1 MDYTDY
7 GVFDLKDFYHWQWLV
22 MREEVKNFYN

>member
-7 GVFDLKDFYHWQWLV
+7 GVFDLKDFFHWQWLV
-22 MREEVKNFYN
+22 MREEVKKIL